1 MKRRAF
7 IFTLDA
13 LLALI
18 LVMVFISSLGVF
30 TTDTNIH
37 GTYFRE
43 QEKLTAEDLLTMYK
57 TIPLKNLVP
66 PEVLLNWTVEG
77 IIDENFVSPEMPPL
91 EIVATYWSLDAVFPK
106 RGLKNKA
113 EKILG
118 YLLSI
123 TLNGY
128 NYELL
133 IENYTS
139 PYLRNVSTSYSE
151 ARDVSAATLI
161 LSGYEF
167 NQTPRGYVARAYITR
182 LTSRRAIYMYFTG
195 AANSTSS
202 NITLEFLVPNE
213 EENLLPPD
221 ASVAGV
227 KWFFEP
233 IDENSTINLFIDG
246 VKVECGLNGPPYLLE
261 DFDPNNTQEC
271 YMLEI
276 LREKEDLRQHEFKI
290 VISNA
295 SNAGIRPNG
304 YIVLYYDT
312 AKLNVVEYPKT
323 FYFDGIE
330 ANGSFEAVKGIFIPG
345 NLTSVTVN
353 VKLNPN
359 PKNLEL
365 SIIVPN
371 GSAYFVK
378 GPYTL
383 TYDSTTG
390 SYWLTLNNDNG
401 EFDAL
406 SRKYVWFKITV
417 NASGSIKLE
426 PESSF
431 IKVEYT
437 PDIPKT
443 LYTMDILEEVNSTN
457 LVSSSDYDFVWNV
470 TMPSYATPLW
480 ARFNFVL
487 DTSAKITKLAVS
499 PGSSTNWTLVFN
511 ASSSTPL
518 TSARWLLIN
527 NMKDSSNEAI
537 TALVPGENYVGMSLN
552 ESNEIQKSRVE
563 NYSIGELVYSIEV
576 YVPYGE
582 IKPFLLQGYP
592 EVVAYN
598 LTYKYEYD
606 DKNRSI
612 IVGDPQ
618 AITEGRY
625 MNITVA
631 NLTPEE
637 YAVDDAILSLFK
649 KLGGDGWDD
658 PIDVDIGGT
667 KISFVSLEG
676 IPKAIKPIRVTL
688 RVWRED

>member
-30 TTDTNIH
+30 TTNVNIY

-43 QEKLTAEDLLTMYK
+43 QEKLAAEDILTMYK
-57 TIPLKNLVP
+57 TVPLKNLVSP
-66 PEVLLNWTVEG
+66 AVLLNWTTEG
-77 IIDENFVSPEMPPL
+77 IIDESFVSPEMPPL
-91 EIVATYWSLDAVFPK
+91 EIVATYWSLDAVFPD
-106 RGLKNKA
+106 RELKDKA
-113 EKILG
+113 EKMVG

-123 TLNGY
+123 TLKDH

-139 PYLRNVSTSYSE
+139 PYLKNVSTGYSE

-202 NITLEFLVPNE
+202 NITITFLVPNE

-221 ASVAGV
+221 ASITGI

-233 IDENSTINLFIDG
+233 IDKDSTISLFIDG
-246 VKVECGLNGPPYLLE
+246 IEVKCNGLNGPPYLLK
-261 DFDPNNTQEC
+261 DFDPNNPQDC
-271 YMLEI
+271 NMLEI
-276 LREKEDLRQHEFKI
+276 LREKGDLRQHEFKI
-290 VISNA
+290 EVSDAN
-295 SNAGIRPNG
+295 NAGIRPNG
-304 YIVLYYDT
+304 YVVLYYDT

-323 FYFDGIE
+323 FYFDGVE
-330 ANGSFEAVKGIFIPG
+330 ANGTFEIIKGVFIPG
-345 NLTSVTVN
+345 NLTSITVN
-353 VKLNPN
+353 IKLNTSISPN
-359 PKNLEL
+359 NLNL

-371 GSAYFVK
+371 ESADVDVGGPTCYNGLYSWNYTAINSSLGS
-378 GPYTL
+378 L
-383 TYDSTTG
+383 DI
-390 SYWLTLNNDNG
+390 
-401 EFDAL
+401 L
-406 SRKYVWFKITV
+406 SRRYVWFKIIV
-417 NASGSIKLE
+417 NVSKPIKLD
-426 PESSF
+426 PTESF
-431 IKVEYT
+431 VEIDYI
-437 PDIPKT
+437 PNVPKT
-443 LYTMDILEEVNSTN
+443 LYTMDIIAEVNGTN
-457 LVSSSDYDFVWNV
+457 IVSSNEYKSDEYDFVWNA
-470 TMPSYATPLW
+470 TIPTYAIPLW

-487 DTSAKITKLAVS
+487 DVSANITGLAVS
-499 PGSSTNWTLVFN
+499 PGSLGNWTVVFDDP
-511 ASSSTPL
+511 SLTPL
-518 TSARWLLIN
+518 TSVRWLLIN
-527 NMKDSSNEAI
+527 NMKNSSNEAI
-537 TALVPGENYVGMSLN
+537 TALVPGENYVGIETNSQ
-552 ESNEIQKSRVE
+552 IG
-563 NYSIGELVYSIEV
+563 NYTIGELVYSVEV

-582 IKPFLLQGYP
+582 IKPFLLQNYP

-606 DKNRSI
+606 ATNRSI

-618 AITEGRY
+618 AIDEGRY
-625 MNITVA
+625 MNITA
-631 NLTPEE
+631 ADLNPEE
-637 YAVDDAILSLFK
+637 YAVDDAILSLFE
-649 KLGGDGWDD
+649 KLGGDGWAD
-658 PIDVDIGGT
+658 PIDVDIADT

>member
-30 TTDTNIH
+30 TTNVNIY

-43 QEKLTAEDLLTMYK
+43 QEKLAAEDILTMYK
-57 TIPLKNLVP
+57 TVPLKNLVSP
-66 PEVLLNWTVEG
+66 AVLLNWTTEG
-77 IIDENFVSPEMPPL
+77 IIDESFVSPEMPPL
-91 EIVATYWSLDAVFPK
+91 EIVATYWSLDAVFPD
-106 RGLKNKA
+106 RELKDKA
-113 EKILG
+113 EKMVG

-123 TLNGY
+123 TLKDH

-139 PYLRNVSTSYSE
+139 PYLKNVSTGYSE

-202 NITLEFLVPNE
+202 NITITFLVPNE

-221 ASVAGV
+221 ASITGI

-233 IDENSTINLFIDG
+233 IDKDSTISLFIDG
-246 VKVECGLNGPPYLLE
+246 IEVKCNGLNGPPYLLK
-261 DFDPNNTQEC
+261 DFDPNNPQDC
-271 YMLEI
+271 NMLEI
-276 LREKEDLRQHEFKI
+276 LREKGDLRQHEFKI
-290 VISNA
+290 EVSDAN
-295 SNAGIRPNG
+295 NAGIRPNG
-304 YIVLYYDT
+304 YVVLYYDT

-323 FYFDGIE
+323 FYFDGVE
-330 ANGSFEAVKGIFIPG
+330 ANGTFEIIKGVFIPG
-345 NLTSVTVN
+345 NLTSITVN
-353 VKLNPN
+353 IKLNSSIN
-359 PKNLEL
+359 PGLLNLSML
-365 SIIVPN
+365 VPDRSADVGGPTCYN
-371 GSAYFVK
+371 GLYSWN
-378 GPYTL
+378 YTAINSSL
-383 TYDSTTG
+383 G
-390 SYWLTLNNDNG
+390 SLDI
-401 EFDAL
+401 L
-406 SRKYVWFKITV
+406 SRRYVWFKIIV
-417 NASGSIKLE
+417 NASKPIKLD
-426 PESSF
+426 PTESF
-431 IKVEYT
+431 VEIDYI
-437 PDIPKT
+437 PNVPKT
-443 LYTMDILEEVNSTN
+443 LYTMDIIAEVNGTN
-457 LVSSSDYDFVWNV
+457 IVSSNEYKSDEYDFVWNA
-470 TMPSYATPLW
+470 TIPTYAIPLW

-487 DTSAKITKLAVS
+487 DVSANITGLAVS
-499 PGSSTNWTLVFN
+499 PGSLGNWTVVFDDP
-511 ASSSTPL
+511 SLTPL
-518 TSARWLLIN
+518 TSVRWLLIN
-527 NMKDSSNEAI
+527 NMKNSSNEAI
-537 TALVPGENYVGMSLN
+537 TALVPGENYVGIETNSQ
-552 ESNEIQKSRVE
+552 IG
-563 NYSIGELVYSIEV
+563 NYTIGELVYSVEV

-582 IKPFLLQGYP
+582 IKPFLLQNYP

-606 DKNRSI
+606 ATNRSI

-618 AITEGRY
+618 AIDEGRY
-625 MNITVA
+625 MNITA
-631 NLTPEE
+631 ADLNPEE
-637 YAVDDAILSLFK
+637 YAVDDAILSLFE
-649 KLGGDGWDD
+649 KLGGDGWAD
-658 PIDVDIGGT
+658 PIDVDIADT